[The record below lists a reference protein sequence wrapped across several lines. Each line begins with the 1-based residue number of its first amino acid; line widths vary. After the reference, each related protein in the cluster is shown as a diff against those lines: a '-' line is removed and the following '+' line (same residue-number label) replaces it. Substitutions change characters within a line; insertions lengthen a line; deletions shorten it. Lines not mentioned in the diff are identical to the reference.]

1 MLPLARKVFFLTGIR
16 SEYDIFAPVIEAV
29 STHAGLEPGV
39 IATGAHLCADFG
51 YTIRQIE
58 ADGFP
63 IVSRID
69 SLLRSDGL
77 SGRVKGAAL
86 QIAGLSDLLANN
98 RPDFLAVM
106 GDREESITG
115 ALAGAY
121 HHVPVV
127 HLGGG
132 DHADDA
138 NVDNLVRHAVTKLS
152 HLHMAASE
160 RSAARILGLGEEP
173 WRVHMTGASGLDR
186 IVSTPLMS
194 RADVMDG
201 LGVTWGD
208 SPFLVL
214 IYHPT
219 ITDFADSRAHMAMIL
234 ETLERVGEKIVIL
247 FPNSDPGNGG
257 VIEAL
262 QAFVARSDIAIA
274 APFLERRLFVNMLR
288 QAACLVGNSSAGIIE
303 APTLRLPV
311 VNIGMR
317 QRGREHADN
326 VVFVDYDPAEIESA
340 LRKALH
346 DPAFR
351 AAATSGRSPYGEGR
365 AGPMIADIL
374 AGVELGPKLM
384 NKKITF

>member
-1 MLPLARKVFFLTGIR
+1 MPHHIRRLEKVVLPLARKVFFLTGIR

-152 HLHMAASE
+152 HLHMAASD
-160 RSAARILGLGEEP
+160 RSAARILGLCEEP

-186 IVSTPLMS
+186 IVSTLAMS
-194 RADVMDG
+194 RDEVMQG
-201 LGVTWGD
+201 LGVAWGD

-262 QAFVARSDIAIA
+262 QAFVARSRIAIA

-288 QAACLVGNSSAGIIE
+288 QAACLVGNSSAASRRRRCGCPSSMSACASAGASTPTTSSSSTTIRWKSR
-303 APTLRLPV
+303 APCARRSTIRP
-311 VNIGMR
+311 
-317 QRGREHADN
+317 
-326 VVFVDYDPAEIESA
+326 SA
-340 LRKALH
+340 PRR
-346 DPAFR
+346 R
-351 AAATSGRSPYGEGR
+351 AAGA
-365 AGPMIADIL
+365 PMARG
-374 AGVELGPKLM
+374 APVR
-384 NKKITF
+384 